1 MKILVA
7 SDIHGS
13 LSAAYALMTAVDRLG
28 AEKLLLLGDLYY
40 HGARNPLPEGYDPR
54 GVAELLNQNAHRIIA
69 VRGNCDSD
77 VDLTVSDF
85 EMAKEAWLFL
95 GGKTI
100 YATHG
105 DRYDVD
111 HLPKGKVDL
120 LLYGHYHT
128 GFIVER
134 GGVLVANPG
143 SSSLPKGGTKPSF
156 LLLDEKEI
164 KLYSLTGEIIAEHAL

>member
-85 EMAKEAWLFL
+85 EMTKEAWLFL

-105 DRYDVD
+105 DRYDID
-111 HLPKGKVDL
+111 NLPKGKVDV

-128 GFIVER
+128 GFIKEK
-134 GGVLVANPG
+134 GGVIVANPG
-143 SSSLPKGGTKPSF
+143 STSLPKGGTKPSF
-156 LLLDEKEI
+156 LLLDEKAI

>member
-1 MKILVA
+1 MKIVVA

-13 LSAAYALMTAVDRLG
+13 LTAARAILDGANALG
-28 AEKLLLLGDLYY
+28 ADKILLLGDLYY

-54 GVAELLNQNAHRIIA
+54 AVAALFNENASRIIA

-85 EMAKEAWLFL
+85 EMTKEAWLFI

-105 DRYDVD
+105 DKYDAD
-111 HLPKGKVDL
+111 HLPKGKIDI

-128 GFIVER
+128 AFIREKE
-134 GGVLVANPG
+134 GILVANPG
-143 SSSLPKGGTKPSF
+143 SPSLPKGGTVPSF
-156 LLLDEKEI
+156 LLIDESAVR
-164 KLYSLTGEIIAEHAL
+164 LYRLTGEVADEYAL

>member
-1 MKILVA
+1 MKIAVA

-13 LSAAYALMTAVDRLG
+13 MSAAYAFMDQADALG
-28 AEKLLLLGDLYY
+28 ADKILLLGDLYY

-54 GVAELLNQNAHRIIA
+54 GVAELLNKNAHRIIA

-85 EMAKEAWLFL
+85 EMAKEAWLFM
-95 GGKTI
+95 GGKTV

-105 DRYDVD
+105 DVYDLD
-111 HLPKGKVDL
+111 HLPKGKVDV

-128 GFIVER
+128 GFIREKD
-134 GGVLVANPG
+134 GVIIANPG
-143 SSSLPKGGTKPSF
+143 SPSLPKGGTAPSF
-156 LLLDEKEI
+156 LLLDEGSVR
-164 KLYSLTGEIIAEHAL
+164 LYALTGDLLAEKAL

>member
-1 MKILVA
+1 MRIAVA

-13 LSAAYALMTAVDRLG
+13 LSAAYALMTAADKLG

-54 GVAELLNQNAHRIIA
+54 GVAELLNQNASRIIA

-105 DRYDVD
+105 DKYDID
-111 HLPKGKVDL
+111 HLPKGKVDV

-128 GFIVER
+128 GFIKEKD
-134 GGVLVANPG
+134 GVIVANPG
-143 SSSLPKGGTKPSF
+143 STSLPKEGTRPSF
-156 LLLDEKEI
+156 LLIDDESI
-164 KLYSLTGEIIAEHAL
+164 RLYALTGELLSERAL

>member
-1 MKILVA
+1 MKIAVA

-13 LSAAYALMTAVDRLG
+13 LSAAYALMTAVDKLG

-54 GVAELLNQNAHRIIA
+54 GVAELFNQNAHRIIA

-77 VDLTVSDF
+77 VDLTISNF

-100 YATHG
+100 LATHG
-105 DRYDVD
+105 DACDID

-128 GFIVER
+128 GFIREKQ
-134 GGVLVANPG
+134 GILVANPG
-143 SSSLPKGGTKPSF
+143 STSLPKGGTASSF
-156 LLLDEKEI
+156 LLLDEEKI
-164 KLYSLTGEIIAEHAL
+164 TLYALTGEILAERAL

>member
-1 MKILVA
+1 MKMAVC

-13 LSAAYALMTAVDRLG
+13 LSAAYAFLDRADALG
-28 AEKLLLLGDLYY
+28 ADKLLLLGDLYY

-54 GVAELLNQNAHRIIA
+54 AVAELLNQNADRIIA

-85 EMAKEAWLFL
+85 EMAKEAWLFV

-105 DRYDVD
+105 DKYDID
-111 HLPKGKVDL
+111 HLPKGKADL

-128 GFIVER
+128 GFIREKEGMV
-134 GGVLVANPG
+134 VANPG
-143 SSSLPKGGTKPSF
+143 SPSLPKEGTAPSF
-156 LLLDEKEI
+156 LLIEEGAI
-164 KLYSLTGEIIAEHAL
+164 RLYRITGELIAERAL